1 VAEYGPAQGRLVAC
15 GGRSR
20 RRGDQLPDPTPPRQ
34 PPRYPRVAEHLIP
47 EGTRHGRDTR
57 GTHQRDHPPPVLLQL
72 QVLLT
77 PFARYFAPFV
87 HTTCTLSVPCR
98 YSGLRRIHLAVQTA
112 VPSSSTRG
120 RRQAGAMED
129 TTHINARGYNPLLRA
144 VPGDLQAKHPTT
156 AAHLSRTQQRKAQ
169 RKADPV
175 ARLPPQ
181 GRPASC
187 LFIRHY

>member
-15 GGRSR
+15 GGQSR
-20 RRGDQLPDPTPPRQ
+20 WHGGQLPDPTPPGQ
-34 PPRYPRVAEHLIP
+34 PPRHPRDTEHLIP
-47 EGTRHGRDTR
+47 GETGRDRDTR

-120 RRQAGAMED
+120 RKQAGAMED
-129 TTHINARGYNPLLRA
+129 TTHTNARGYHPLLRA
-144 VPGDLQAKHPTT
+144 VPGDLQA
-156 AAHLSRTQQRKAQ
+156 
-169 RKADPV
+169 
-175 ARLPPQ
+175 
-181 GRPASC
+181 
-187 LFIRHY
+187 